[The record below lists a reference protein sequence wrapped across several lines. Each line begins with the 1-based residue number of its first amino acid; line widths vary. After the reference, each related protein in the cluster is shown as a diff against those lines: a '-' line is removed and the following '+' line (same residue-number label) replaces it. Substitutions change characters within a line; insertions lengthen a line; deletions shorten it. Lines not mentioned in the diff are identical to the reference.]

1 MFGAAQDKLPY
12 IDNKYIQNK
21 VLYSCLVSSEQVY
34 EYVNKSCTV
43 IKELESVVRVE
54 RKGAIEKLDLA
65 PLLVVGVDV
74 VVEAILGLVFAKA
87 QAKQKQRDL

>member
-1 MFGAAQDKLPY
+1 M
-12 IDNKYIQNK
+12 
-21 VLYSCLVSSEQVY
+21 SCFVR
-34 EYVNKSCTV
+34 TG
-43 IKELESVVRVE
+43 VRVRE
-54 RKGAIEKLDLA
+54 QILYCNQGIDYRLDLA